1 MVFKWNLKS
10 RFIKK
15 IKITQ
20 IYMYTILIVKDIVA
34 GNCEKRKGL
43 KCLQLQLQMACICV
57 NLVAHHFKAWNS
69 THFKISSL
77 TSDIFVGK
85 GTPTGPQGR

>member
-1 MVFKWNLKS
+1 
-10 RFIKK
+10 
-15 IKITQ
+15 
-20 IYMYTILIVKDIVA
+20 MYTILIVKDIVA

-57 NLVAHHFKAWNS
+57 NLVAHHFKSWNS

-85 GTPTGPQGR
+85 GRQQDHKNKDVKSDRTNTTD